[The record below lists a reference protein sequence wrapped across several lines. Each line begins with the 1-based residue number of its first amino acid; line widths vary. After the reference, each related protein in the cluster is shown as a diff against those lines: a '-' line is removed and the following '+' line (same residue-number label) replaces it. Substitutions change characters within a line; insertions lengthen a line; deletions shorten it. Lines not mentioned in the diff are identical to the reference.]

1 MKEYWIAVRE
11 FFGVAQPE
19 IIVVSSL
26 IIGQDVISFDDVP
39 KERYATRANRI
50 RMVTLRQ
57 FAERI
62 PKTTVVFN
70 RPRRGLAAPAECSF
84 LSADKKKT
92 HCLYEAPNP
101 EAIREAGRAGCR
113 PLQGLYVF
121 LFIGYFSRG
130 DIFARSAWGPL
141 WVQEI
146 SFSTPRDAPQ

>member
-57 FAERI
+57 FAER
-62 PKTTVVFN
+62 THTEN
-70 RPRRGLAAPAECSF
+70 YRRLQSPATGFGRTGRMF
-84 LSADKKKT
+84 L
-92 HCLYEAPNP
+92 P
-101 EAIREAGRAGCR
+101 ER
-113 PLQGLYVF
+113 
-121 LFIGYFSRG
+121 
-130 DIFARSAWGPL
+130 
-141 WVQEI
+141 
-146 SFSTPRDAPQ
+146 

>member
-1 MKEYWIAVRE
+1 MKKASGNRESRAEWRFVRARMKEYWIAVRE

-39 KERYATRANRI
+39 KERYATRANTI

-70 RPRRGLAAPAECSF
+70 RPRRGLAAPQNVAANR
-84 LSADKKKT
+84 L
-92 HCLYEAPNP
+92 
-101 EAIREAGRAGCR
+101 
-113 PLQGLYVF
+113 
-121 LFIGYFSRG
+121 
-130 DIFARSAWGPL
+130 
-141 WVQEI
+141 
-146 SFSTPRDAPQ
+146 